1 MIWRNEFFFL
11 GIAFLAILVIELLF
25 KNGANV
31 FYLSI
36 SILWKLMII
45 LFIKFIFHKISKK
58 WKQWILVN

>member
-58 WKQWILVN
+58 